1 MTNLIFSI
9 VVAVVTNV
17 TEQVEPARS
26 AGYVLTSNPPQY
38 PMLPASKTVTTTVC
52 RVTNFV
58 SLMWTDFDGGPT
70 GLATT
75 RFVNGP
81 NPKLIFESGRVVLSQ
96 STEHFTEAVEKTWVK
111 NTNAGAFYFNPLLGR
126 DDMFPR

>member
-17 TEQVEPARS
+17 SEQVEPARS
-26 AGYVLTSNPPQY
+26 AGFVLTSNPPQY

-58 SLMWTDFDGGPT
+58 SLVWCDITDGP
-70 GLATT
+70 
-75 RFVNGP
+75 RIPSVSNGP
-81 NPKLIFESGRVVLSQ
+81 SPKLVFEHGRVVLSQ
-96 STEHFTEAVEKTWVK
+96 LTEHFTEVTERKWLK
-111 NTNAGAFYFNPLLGR
+111 DTNALNLGWIR
-126 DDMFPR
+126 WE